1 MSAVEESDR
10 YMREAGAGD
19 PLDRLISTL
28 RMGDGADAG
37 IANGIEVAMQRW
49 RTLPRAQVAGRARSG
64 RTTVAR
70 ALGLQ
75 QAVETAPVDEPG
87 FPDPVLDADIVV
99 YVLASTPSP
108 GDRRL
113 LGSLRPERTIL
124 VVNKADAIGT
134 GWADAVGAARQF
146 GREFRLPAFPMVGS
160 LAARTVSGAFQET
173 DLALL
178 RRLAQSGI
186 AAALS
191 AEAFV
196 SPAVGPDTAER
207 TELLERWDLCGLAC
221 VLAALERDP
230 DLAPQTV
237 LQILHTVS
245 GVDPVAQLLGQRY
258 RQAIARRAG
267 VLIDELTRLAA
278 RAVPHGNSRARALIT
293 EYLDTDEAK
302 WLALCGGLVA
312 PEVAH
317 LAAGYPRPEPEDA
330 DDALARAIRWRAV
343 VAGDMAPGARRA
355 AIRVHNGYV
364 RMWERMSSVG
374 L

>member
-1 MSAVEESDR
+1 MSAVEGSDR

-37 IANGIEVAMQRW
+37 IANGIEVAVQRW
-49 RTLPRAQVAGRARSG
+49 RTLPRAQVAGRARAG

-113 LGSLRPERTIL
+113 LGSLRPDRTIL

-146 GREFRLPAFPMVGS
+146 GREFRFPAFPMVGS

-173 DLALL
+173 DLTLL

-207 TELLERWDLCGLAC
+207 AELLERWDLYGLSC

-245 GVDPVAQLLGQRY
+245 GIDPVARLLGQRY
-258 RQAIARRAG
+258 QQAVSRRAG
-267 VLIDELTRLAA
+267 ALIDELTRLAA
-278 RAVPHGNSRARALIT
+278 RAVPHGSSRARALIT
-293 EYLDTDEAK
+293 EYLNTDEAG

>member
-1 MSAVEESDR
+1 MPAVEGSDR

-37 IANGIEVAMQRW
+37 IANGIEMAVQRW
-49 RTLPRAQVAGRARSG
+49 RTLPRAQVAGRARAG

-70 ALGLQ
+70 ALGLH

-124 VVNKADAIGT
+124 VLNKADAIGT
-134 GWADAVGAARQF
+134 GWADAVAAARQF
-146 GREFRLPAFPMVGS
+146 GREFGLPAFPMVGS

-196 SPAVGPDTAER
+196 SPGPDTAER
-207 TELLERWDLCGLAC
+207 AELLERWDLYGLSC

-245 GVDPVAQLLGQRY
+245 GVEPVARLLGQRY
-258 RQAIARRAG
+258 QQAVSRRAG
-267 VLIDELTRLAA
+267 ALIDELTRLAA
-278 RAVPHGNSRARALIT
+278 RAVPHGRSRARALIT
-293 EYLDTDEAK
+293 EYLDSDEAR
-302 WLALCGGLVA
+302 WLALCGGLVD

-343 VAGDMAPGARRA
+343 VAGDMAPSARRA
-355 AIRVHNGYV
+355 AIRVHNGYL

>member
-1 MSAVEESDR
+1 MSAVEGSDR

-37 IANGIEVAMQRW
+37 IANGIEVAVQRW

-207 TELLERWDLCGLAC
+207 TELLERWDLYGLAC

-278 RAVPHGNSRARALIT
+278 RAVPHGSSRARALIT
-293 EYLDTDEAK
+293 EYLDTDEAG

>member
-1 MSAVEESDR
+1 MAVVEGSDG
-10 YMREAGAGD
+10 YMREVGPGD
-19 PLDRLISTL
+19 PLDRMISAL
-28 RMGDGADAG
+28 RMGDGTDAG
-37 IANGIEVAMQRW
+37 IANGIEVAVQRW
-49 RTLPRAQVAGRARSG
+49 RTLPRAQVAGRTRAG
-64 RTTVAR
+64 RTTVSG

-75 QAVETAPVDEPG
+75 PGVETAPVDEPG

-108 GDRRL
+108 GDRRIL
-113 LGSLRPERTIL
+113 ASLRPERTIL
-124 VVNKADAIGT
+124 VLNKADAIGT

-146 GREFRLPAFPMVGS
+146 GREFGLPAFPVVGS

-178 RRLAQSGI
+178 RRLAQSGT
-186 AAALS
+186 AATVS

-196 SPAVGPDTAER
+196 SPAAGPDTAAR
-207 TELLERWDLCGLAC
+207 AELLERWDLYGLAC
-221 VLAALERDP
+221 VLAALEREP
-230 DLAPQTV
+230 ELAPQTV

-245 GVDPVAQLLGQRY
+245 GIDPVARLLGQRY
-258 RQAIARRAG
+258 QQAIARRAG
-267 VLIDELTRLAA
+267 TLIDELTRLAA
-278 RAVPHGNSRARALIT
+278 RAVPHGRSRARALIT
-293 EYLDTDEAK
+293 EYLDTDEAR
-302 WLALCGGLVA
+302 WLALCGGLVD

-343 VAGDMAPGARRA
+343 VAGEMSPAARRA

>member
-37 IANGIEVAMQRW
+37 IANGIEVATQRW

-173 DLALL
+173 DLARL

-207 TELLERWDLCGLAC
+207 TELLERWDLYGLAC

-258 RQAIARRAG
+258 QQAIARRAG

-293 EYLDTDEAK
+293 EYLDTDEAG

-364 RMWERMSSVG
+364 RLWERMSSVG

>member
-1 MSAVEESDR
+1 
-10 YMREAGAGD
+10 
-19 PLDRLISTL
+19 
-28 RMGDGADAG
+28 
-37 IANGIEVAMQRW
+37 
-49 RTLPRAQVAGRARSG
+49 
-64 RTTVAR
+64 
-70 ALGLQ
+70 
-75 QAVETAPVDEPG
+75 
-87 FPDPVLDADIVV
+87 
-99 YVLASTPSP
+99 
-108 GDRRL
+108 L

-124 VVNKADAIGT
+124 VLNKADAIGT

-196 SPAVGPDTAER
+196 SPAMGPDTAAR
-207 TELLERWDLCGLAC
+207 TELLERWDLYGLAC

-230 DLAPQTV
+230 ELAPQTV
-237 LQILHTVS
+237 LQMLHTVS

-258 RQAIARRAG
+258 RQAVSRRAG

-278 RAVPHGNSRARALIT
+278 RAVPHGSSRARELIT
-293 EYLDTDEAK
+293 EYLDTDEAR
-302 WLALCGGLVA
+302 WLALCGGLVD

>member
-1 MSAVEESDR
+1 
-10 YMREAGAGD
+10 MREVGSVD

-37 IANGIEVAMQRW
+37 IANGIEVAAQRW
-49 RTLPRAQVAGRARSG
+49 RTLPRAQVAGRTRAG
-64 RTTVAR
+64 RTTVAG

-75 QAVETAPVDEPG
+75 PGVETAPVDEPG

-108 GDRRL
+108 GDRRIL
-113 LGSLRPERTIL
+113 ASLRPERTIL
-124 VVNKADAIGT
+124 VLNKADAIGT
-134 GWADAVGAARQF
+134 SWADAVNASRKF
-146 GREFRLPAFPMVGS
+146 GQEFGLPAFPLVGS
-160 LAARTVSGAFQET
+160 LAARTVSGAFQES

-178 RRLAQSGI
+178 RRLAQSGT
-186 AAALS
+186 AAAVS

-196 SPAVGPDTAER
+196 SPAVGPDTAAR
-207 TELLERWDLCGLAC
+207 TELLEHWDLYGLAC
-221 VLAALERDP
+221 VLAALEREP
-230 DLAPQTV
+230 ELAPQIV

-245 GVDPVAQLLGQRY
+245 GIDPVARLLGQRY
-258 RQAIARRAG
+258 QQAISRRAG
-267 VLIDELTRLAA
+267 TLIDELTRLAA
-278 RAVPHGNSRARALIT
+278 RAVPHGGSRARALIT
-293 EYLDTDEAK
+293 EYLDTDEAR
-302 WLALCGGLVA
+302 WLGLCGGLVD

-343 VAGDMAPGARRA
+343 VAGEMSPAARRA
-355 AIRVHNGYV
+355 AVRVHNGYV

>member
-1 MSAVEESDR
+1 
-10 YMREAGAGD
+10 MREGGAGD

-28 RMGDGADAG
+28 RMGDSADAG
-37 IANGIEVAMQRW
+37 IANGIEVAVQRW
-49 RTLPRAQVAGRARSG
+49 RTLPRAQVAGRTRAG

-70 ALGLQ
+70 ALGLR

-87 FPDPVLDADIVV
+87 FPDPVLDADIVI

-113 LGSLRPERTIL
+113 LESLRPERTIL
-124 VVNKADAIGT
+124 VLNKADAIGT
-134 GWADAVGAARQF
+134 GWADAVDAARQF
-146 GREFRLPAFPMVGS
+146 AREFRLPTFPMVGS

-196 SPAVGPDTAER
+196 SPAVGPDTDER
-207 TELLERWDLCGLAC
+207 AELLERWDLYGLAC
-221 VLAALERDP
+221 VLTALEREP

-237 LQILHTVS
+237 LQMLHIVS
-245 GVDPVAQLLGQRY
+245 GVDPVARLLGQRY
-258 RQAIARRAG
+258 QQAVSRRAG
-267 VLIDELTRLAA
+267 ILIDELTRLAV
-278 RAVPHGNSRARALIT
+278 RAVPHGRSRARALIT
-293 EYLDTDEAK
+293 EYLDTDEAR
-302 WLALCGGLVA
+302 WLALCGGLVD

>member
-1 MSAVEESDR
+1 MSAVEGSDR
-10 YMREAGAGD
+10 YLRDAGAGD

-37 IANGIEVAMQRW
+37 IANGIEVAVQRW
-49 RTLPRAQVAGRARSG
+49 RTLPRAQVAGRARAG

-186 AAALS
+186 VAALS

-196 SPAVGPDTAER
+196 SPTVGPDTAER
-207 TELLERWDLCGLAC
+207 TELLERWDLYGLAC
-221 VLAALERDP
+221 GLAALERDP

-278 RAVPHGNSRARALIT
+278 RAVPHGSSRARALIT
-293 EYLDTDEAK
+293 EYLDTDEAR
-302 WLALCGGLVA
+302 WLALCGGLVD

>member
-1 MSAVEESDR
+1 MSAVEGSDR

-37 IANGIEVAMQRW
+37 IANGIEVAVQRW

-196 SPAVGPDTAER
+196 SPAVGPDTVER
-207 TELLERWDLCGLAC
+207 TELLERWDLYGLAC
-221 VLAALERDP
+221 VLAALEREP

-258 RQAIARRAG
+258 RHAIARRAG

-278 RAVPHGNSRARALIT
+278 RAVPHGSSRARALIT
-293 EYLDTDEAK
+293 EYLDTDEAG